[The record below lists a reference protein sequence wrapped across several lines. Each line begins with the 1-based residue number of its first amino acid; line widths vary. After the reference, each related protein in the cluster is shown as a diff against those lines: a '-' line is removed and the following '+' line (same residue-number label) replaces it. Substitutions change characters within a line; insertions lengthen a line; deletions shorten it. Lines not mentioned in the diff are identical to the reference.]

1 MTTAPLPSSVP
12 ARAEPPQTK
21 PRDPARDH
29 RANSFDLIRL
39 LAATWVL
46 IAHSSPLRGHEET
59 SFLGYDNVSK
69 IAVYIFFAI
78 SGYLITQSWV
88 ADPNPYRFSMRRAL
102 RVFPGLI
109 CVVLLSVFVLG
120 PVGTT
125 LPVGKYFATRG
136 TWGYLRNITLS
147 VRYHLPGVFTENVG
161 ETSVNGSLWT
171 LPLEVMMYGG
181 VLVLGRLRLLT
192 WWVALL
198 VACGLAAGALLLGPT
213 HPRYG
218 LCDLGVY
225 FWLGAVLYLAR
236 DHLPLRWPI
245 GAALVVVAALCA
257 YRPLFHVVAWV
268 AIPYVVLLVSLTRL
282 PGAGLTRKFG
292 DFSYGIY
299 IYAFPVQQVV
309 VWRGGARLSAAQNL
323 LWVLFFT
330 FMLAAASWHWIESPA
345 LKLKPRRAREPV
357 LRPQAGTVPMV
368 PPRADARDARDPQSG
383 LHI

>member
-1 MTTAPLPSSVP
+1 MTTAPPLSPPDSPAQRPGHGDLP
-12 ARAEPPQTK
+12 ETK
-21 PRDPARDH
+21 PGDRARDH

-46 IAHSSPLRGHEET
+46 IAHSAPLRGHEEAT
-59 SFLGYDNVSK
+59 FFGYDNVSK
-69 IAVYIFFAI
+69 IAVYVFFAI

-88 ADPNPYRFSMRRAL
+88 ADPSPFRFSMRRAL

-109 CVVLLSVFVLG
+109 CVVVLSVFVLG
-120 PVGTT
+120 PVVTT
-125 LPVGKYFATRG
+125 LPLGKYFATRG
-136 TWGYLRNITLS
+136 TWGYLRNIALS
-147 VRYHLPGVFTENVG
+147 VRYPLPGVFTNNVG

-181 VLVLGRLRLLT
+181 VLVLGRLRLRN
-192 WWVALL
+192 WWTARL
-198 VACGLAAGALLLGPT
+198 VAGGLAAGALLLGPT

-236 DHLPLRWPI
+236 DRLPLSWPV
-245 GAALVVVAALCA
+245 AAGLVLAAALCV
-257 YRPLFHVVAWV
+257 YRPLFHVLAWV
-268 AIPYVVLLVSLTRL
+268 AIPYLVLLVSLRRL

-309 VWRGGARLSAAQNL
+309 VWRGGAQLSNAQNL
-323 LWVLFFT
+323 IRVLFFT
-330 FMLAAASWHWIESPA
+330 FMLAAASWHCIESPA

-357 LRPQAGTVPMV
+357 TPPTGETARLA
-368 PPRADARDARDPQSG
+368 PPRG
-383 LHI
+383 

>member
-1 MTTAPLPSSVP
+1 MTTAPLPNTAPP
-12 ARAEPPQTK
+12 AQK
-21 PRDPARDH
+21 PTGAAPARDPARDH

-46 IAHSSPLRGHEET
+46 VAHSVPLRGHPEA

-69 IAVYIFFAI
+69 IAVYVFFAI

-88 ADPNPYRFSMRRAL
+88 ADPSPFRFSVRRAL

-109 CVVLLSVFVLG
+109 CVVVLSVFVLG
-120 PVGTT
+120 PVVTT
-125 LPVGKYFATRG
+125 LPLGKYFATRG
-136 TWGYLRNITLS
+136 TWGYLRNIALS
-147 VRYHLPGVFTENVG
+147 VRYQLPGVFTNNVG

-192 WWVALL
+192 WWSALT
-198 VACGLAAGALLLGPT
+198 VACGLGAGALLLGPT

-225 FWLGAVLYLAR
+225 FWVGAALYLAR
-236 DHLPLRWPI
+236 DRFPLRWPVA
-245 GAALVVVAALCA
+245 AALVVVAALCA
-257 YRPLFHVVAWV
+257 YRPIFHVMAWV
-268 AIPYVVLLVSLTRL
+268 AIPYLVLLVSLTRL

-299 IYAFPVQQVV
+299 IYAFPVQQAV
-309 VWRGGARLSAAQNL
+309 VWRNGAELSSGRNL
-323 LWVLFFT
+323 IRVLFFT

-345 LKLKPRRAREPV
+345 LRLKPRRAKEPAA
-357 LRPQAGTVPMV
+357 RPDAGAV
-368 PPRADARDARDPQSG
+368 RAQRR
-383 LHI
+383 